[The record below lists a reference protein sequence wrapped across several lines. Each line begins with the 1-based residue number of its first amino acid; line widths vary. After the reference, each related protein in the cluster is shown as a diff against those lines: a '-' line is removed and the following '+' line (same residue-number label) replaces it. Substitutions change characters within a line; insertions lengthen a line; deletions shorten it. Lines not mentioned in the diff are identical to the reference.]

1 MMNNQY
7 RMLNEEYRITNNE
20 SGMKVPVP
28 LLPIPEG
35 LHVYSQP
42 VSRENT
48 TSRGVGISTT
58 FQPMGVVPVANVWS
72 YKHLIPLASGRTGK
86 NSSWL
91 KVQRTE
97 TLNGNMECKIRKTE
111 VGRPKT
117 EVGRWNPKGNVE

>member
-1 MMNNQY
+1 MMNNEY
-7 RMLNEEYRITNNE
+7 RMLNKEYRITNNE
-20 SGMKVPVP
+20 SGKKVPVRGQS
-28 LLPIPEG
+28 IPEG

-48 TSRGVGISTT
+48 TPAGVEWLSA
-58 FQPMGVVPVANVWS
+58 PWYV
-72 YKHLIPLASGRTGK
+72 YKHLMPLASGRTGK
-86 NSSWL
+86 NSSWM

-97 TLNGNMECKIRKTE
+97 TLTGNMECKIRKTE